1 MGEISPEEFENFIG
15 EDMMLEP
22 VVIQSDSNI
31 DKTLSYYMGRN
42 TPDRQSF
49 IIDNLYIEESVL

>member
-1 MGEISPEEFENFIG
+1 LGEISPEEFACFIS
-15 EDMMLEP
+15 EDIMLEP
-22 VVIQSDSNI
+22 VILQSDSSI

-49 IIDNLYIEESVL
+49 IIENLYIEESV